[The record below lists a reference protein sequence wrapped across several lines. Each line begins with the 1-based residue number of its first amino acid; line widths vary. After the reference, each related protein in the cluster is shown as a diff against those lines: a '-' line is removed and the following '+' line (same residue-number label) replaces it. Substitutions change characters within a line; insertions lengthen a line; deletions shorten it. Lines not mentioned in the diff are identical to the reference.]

1 MSRDDHKTESQEADQ
16 SKNTVR
22 SLVKGFRV
30 LEAFTAQEPELT
42 IAEVARKAGL
52 DNATA
57 FRLLNTLTE
66 IGYAE
71 RIPNSRK
78 FRLGLK
84 VLDLGFSAIARSDL
98 RTRARPILRSLTGE
112 INEAA
117 SIGVMDGS
125 DILYVERMQAGFV
138 RLGVDIRIGS
148 RIPVYSSAIGHAI
161 LAWLPRE
168 TQISIL
174 QLQPRKKLTD
184 TTPTDLDEIL
194 ERLVRVRERGY
205 AISDQETVSGLYV
218 LAAPVLD
225 TDGMPVAGLSV
236 AAPSFNT
243 TLSQFEAVS
252 ASPVMRAADL
262 LARSLQ
268 PSGGFAVYTPQTVSS
283 KRSPK
288 EF

>member
-1 MSRDDHKTESQEADQ
+1 MSRDDQKLEKQDADQ

-22 SLVKGFRV
+22 SLAKGFRV

-42 IAEVARKAGL
+42 IAEVARKAGM

-57 FRLLNTLTE
+57 FRLLNTLAE

-78 FRLGLK
+78 FRLSLK
-84 VLDLGFSAIARSDL
+84 VLDLGFNAIARSDL

-117 SIGVMDGS
+117 SIGVIDGA
-125 DILYVERMQAGFV
+125 DVLYVERMQAGLV

-168 TQISIL
+168 VQISIL

-184 TTPTDLDEIL
+184 TTPTDLDDIL
-194 ERLVRVRERGY
+194 DRLARARERGY
-205 AISDQETVSGLYV
+205 AVSDQETVSGLYV
-218 LAAPVLD
+218 LAAPVFD
-225 TDGMPVAGLSV
+225 TDGTPIAGLSV

-243 TLSQFEAVS
+243 TLAQFQAVS
-252 ASPVMRAADL
+252 ADPVMRAAEQL
-262 LARSLQ
+262 TRALK
-268 PSGGFAVYTPQTVSS
+268 PSGGFTSHTPPLS
-283 KRSPK
+283 KRPI
-288 EF
+288 